1 MMQERELNGPF
12 VDFQDFCRRMDGM
25 EINKRAVENL
35 IRAGAFDSTGAKRSQ
50 LIAVYEKVMDGIAE
64 GNRTNV
70 EGRSTFSAW
79 ARRPRSRPRSS
90 CPTFPSSRRRS
101 SWRWKRPRQAL
112 PHRPSDGRLPLARPL
127 VRCGRHWPR
136 DGGLCAGG
144 RATTFS
150 DGKKFARGVV
160 TASKTKMTKKNTL
173 MAYVT
178 LEDGTGAIE
187 MLCFTRALEQY
198 GSYLQEGQVIY
209 VTGTLSVRDEK
220 APQLMCDF
228 ARPLNAN
235 FSTGT
240 AAPAQAPQQR
250 TGQTLYLRL
259 PSVDGPEMAILRKIL
274 YMFEGKENNVR
285 IRVLDTGKLIGTT
298 CDLHTSLVCDLEERF
313 GKENVVVK

>member
-1 MMQERELNGPF
+1 
-12 VDFQDFCRRMDGM
+12 MDGM

-70 EGRSTFSAW
+70 EGQIDFFGMGAETAQQAALVLPDIPEFTPQELMAMEKATTGLYLTGHPMDAYRSLV
-79 ARRPRSRPRSS
+79 RSS
-90 CPTFPSSRRRS
+90 G
-101 SWRWKRPRQAL
+101 AAAI
-112 PHRPSDGRLPLARPL
+112 GR
-127 VRCGRHWPR
+127 VME
-136 DGGLCAGG
+136 DFSQEAGP
-144 RATTFS
+144 TTFS
-150 DGKKFARGVV
+150 DGQKISLAGVV

-240 AAPAQAPQQR
+240 VAPAQAQQQR

>member
-1 MMQERELNGPF
+1 MP
-12 VDFQDFCRRMDGM
+12 
-25 EINKRAVENL
+25 
-35 IRAGAFDSTGAKRSQ
+35 TGS
-50 LIAVYEKVMDGIAE
+50 LV
-64 GNRTNV
+64 
-70 EGRSTFSAW
+70 
-79 ARRPRSRPRSS
+79 RSS
-90 CPTFPSSRRRS
+90 G
-101 SWRWKRPRQAL
+101 AAAI
-112 PHRPSDGRLPLARPL
+112 GRVMEDFAQE
-127 VRCGRHWPR
+127 
-136 DGGLCAGG
+136 AGP
-144 RATTFS
+144 TTFS
-150 DGKKFARGVV
+150 DGQKISLAGVV

-187 MLCFTRALEQY
+187 MLCFTRTLEQY

-240 AAPAQAPQQR
+240 VAPAQAQQQQR

-298 CDLHTSLVCDLEERF
+298 CDLHTSLVSDLEERF